1 MDYYNQILSEQ
12 LYPYSNL
19 TLEERNFYLNLLLHT
34 KEISD
39 SQNNVSDNS
48 KTNYDIEYLNL
59 SCFLK
64 NKNKENALI
73 DFEGTITNRDEN
85 RIIRG
90 TIFKH
95 KHKYTVNTSFYRTSG
110 YIDED
115 ECDFKVID
123 EFDLTKGKVTRQAIY
138 RDKVFEDIISLA
150 PRSEVEEYI
159 IKKVRKL

>member
-19 TLEERNFYLNLLLHT
+19 TSEERDFYLNLLLHT

-39 SQNNVSDNS
+39 SQNKVSKNS
-48 KTNYDIEYLNL
+48 RACYDIEYLNL
-59 SCFLK
+59 NCFLK
-64 NKNKENALI
+64 NETKRNALI

-95 KHKYTVNTSFYRTSG
+95 GNKYTVNTSFYRTSG
-110 YIDED
+110 YIDEE

-123 EFDLTKGKVTRQAIY
+123 EFTIKNGKTTRVAIY
-138 RDKVFEDIISLA
+138 RDKTFEEDILLGK
-150 PRSEVEEYI
+150 RSEVEEYI
-159 IKKVRKL
+159 IRKVRKM

>member
-19 TLEERNFYLNLLLHT
+19 TSEERDFYLNLLLHT
-34 KEISD
+34 KEICD
-39 SQNNVSDNS
+39 SQNNVSNNS
-48 KTNYDIEYLNL
+48 RTCYDIEYLSLN
-59 SCFLK
+59 CFLK
-64 NKNKENALI
+64 NETKRNALI

-95 KHKYTVNTSFYRTSG
+95 NNKYTVNTSFYRTSG

-115 ECDFKVID
+115 DCDFKVID
-123 EFDLTKGKVTRQAIY
+123 EFTIRHGKTTRIAIY
-138 RDKVFEDIISLA
+138 RDKTFEDDILLGK
-150 PRSEVEEYI
+150 RSDIEEYI
-159 IKKVRKL
+159 IRKIRKM